1 MEDEE
6 ENGQGETAECIDERS
21 EEDDWRFGPVQNIE
35 DMGNEGPR

>member
-6 ENGQGETAECIDERS
+6 ENRQGETAECINERR
-21 EEDDWRFGPVQNIE
+21 EKHDWRFGTMQKIE